1 MSTVGSRSAG
11 VRGGLVRKGRGAA
24 TCMQVPL
31 AAPGIGR
38 WCRLRGSW
46 SRPPHSVAASDN
58 PESPRCSSPLAA
70 MLLES
75 EVAGGMPWWSWLC
88 RGSSCAPSLRRM
100 LSACLRERVRR
111 GGVYAPVLAPSPSL
125 TRREGA
131 IKHDEDSLFE
141 CCCLLLQDLCHGKA
155 RLCGGLWEC
164 ASRLSGYYHAR
175 DMSDH
180 ERLCFT
186 TSDK

>member
-1 MSTVGSRSAG
+1 

-88 RGSSCAPSLRRM
+88 RGDLLAL
-100 LSACLRERVRR
+100 V
-111 GGVYAPVLAPSPSL
+111 GGVKRGDVCYGMLRAGPLEVVLSPL
-125 TRREGA
+125 
-131 IKHDEDSLFE
+131 
-141 CCCLLLQDLCHGKA
+141 
-155 RLCGGLWEC
+155 
-164 ASRLSGYYHAR
+164 SR
-175 DMSDH
+175 
-180 ERLCFT
+180 
-186 TSDK
+186 

>member
-1 MSTVGSRSAG
+1 M
-11 VRGGLVRKGRGAA
+11 RGGLVRKGRGAA

-75 EVAGGMPWWSWLC
+75 EVAGGMPWFC
-88 RGSSCAPSLRRM
+88 RGDLNLRRRGPVAPET
-100 LSACLRERVRR
+100 LEHSRGLR
-111 GGVYAPVLAPSPSL
+111 P
-125 TRREGA
+125 
-131 IKHDEDSLFE
+131 
-141 CCCLLLQDLCHGKA
+141 
-155 RLCGGLWEC
+155 
-164 ASRLSGYYHAR
+164 
-175 DMSDH
+175 
-180 ERLCFT
+180 
-186 TSDK
+186 